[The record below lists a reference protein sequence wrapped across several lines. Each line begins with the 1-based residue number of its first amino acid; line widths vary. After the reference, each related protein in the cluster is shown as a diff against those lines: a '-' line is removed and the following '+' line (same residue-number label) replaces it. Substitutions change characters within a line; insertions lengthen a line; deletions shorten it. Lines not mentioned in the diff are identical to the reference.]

1 MRPEGLEPPR
11 VAPQDPKSCAST
23 SSATVACCGTQL
35 SESLRAPS
43 GSVWIVPGDREHAA
57 ALVARQLRW
66 LSRQVLPMGAAGA
79 DHVGRAPTQ
88 GHVDRVPGAG
98 HHGPALR
105 PEGNDLE
112 GGSLDADRSPVHLEH
127 HVFGRE
133 TKPLVPRPST
143 DVTIHLAAHTG
154 PLRCF
159 GHPRLLHNNS
169 SGEKTRPS
177 PPPRRQA
184 YSGASSG
191 DDPSTGN
198 PSFLQ

>member
-1 MRPEGLEPPR
+1 MRGPRPLLGLVKGGR
-11 VAPQDPKSCAST
+11 AIGGLAGTLVLTLLALST
-23 SSATVACCGTQL
+23 TTRPSVGSA
-35 SESLRAPS
+35 S
-43 GSVWIVPGDREHAA
+43 GSVRIIPTDGEHAA
-57 ALVARQLRW
+57 ALIALQLRW
-66 LSRQVLPMGAAGA
+66 LSRQGLPMAAAGA

-105 PEGNDLE
+105 PEGDDLE

-127 HVFGRE
+127 HFLGRE
-133 TKPLVPRPST
+133 AKHLVPRPPT
-143 DVTIHLAAHTG
+143 DVAIHLAAHAS
-154 PLRCF
+154 PLRCL

-169 SGEKTRPS
+169 SR
-177 PPPRRQA
+177 RRQP

-198 PSFLQ
+198 PSF